1 MAEIENLC
9 IFKTHADVPRSYKK
23 YVALLTDDQEVIYH
37 PEMSIKLT
45 TEAGCKVYVKEICDE
60 EVLTFEGFVFK
71 KGISTKEGQK
81 MYYTH
86 TTEQTHEE
94 KEDGTEVVVEYDII
108 QKVYI
113 PNDTPYGFLHD
124 TPIIAEYFINGELG
138 ETQTL
143 NSDDIGSN
151 KFNLLE
157 PGTSTIEV
165 PKIIG
170 GASQLNLYYL
180 IVTFVLIITQVQIVT
195 HQ

>member
-60 EVLTFEGFVFK
+60 EVLTFEGVVFK

-86 TTEQTHEE
+86 MTENEE
-94 KEDGTEVVVEYDII
+94 ETI

-124 TPIIAEYFINGELG
+124 TPIIAEVFINGELAG
-138 ETQTL
+138 TQTL
-143 NSDDIGSN
+143 NSNDIGSN

-157 PGTSTIEV
+157 PDTSTIEV
-165 PKIIG
+165 LPW
-170 GASQLNLYYL
+170 
-180 IVTFVLIITQVQIVT
+180 
-195 HQ
+195 

>member
-1 MAEIENLC
+1 MQMYLGVI
-9 IFKTHADVPRSYKK
+9 KK

-81 MYYTH
+81 MYYMHMT
-86 TTEQTHEE
+86 Q
-94 KEDGTEVVVEYDII
+94 DGTEIM
-108 QKVYI
+108 KSLYI
-113 PNDTPYGFLHD
+113 PNNTPYGILHD
-124 TPIIAEYFINGELG
+124 TPMILESFIDGNFAD
-138 ETQTL
+138 TQTL

-170 GASQLNLYYL
+170 GVTQLNLYYL
-180 IVTFVLIITQVQIVT
+180 IVTFVLIITQVQTVT
-195 HQ
+195 HL